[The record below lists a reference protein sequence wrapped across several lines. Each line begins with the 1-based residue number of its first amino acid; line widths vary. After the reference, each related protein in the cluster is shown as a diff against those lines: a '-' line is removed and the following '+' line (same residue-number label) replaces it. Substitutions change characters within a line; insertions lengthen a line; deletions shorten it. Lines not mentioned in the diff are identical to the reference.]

1 MYNALQKEIKLMTLR
16 EKEKCKAKQIWTAK
30 QPVFWHRSR
39 TRAVKHK
46 IWSESENGD

>member
-1 MYNALQKEIKLMTLR
+1 MYNALQNEIKLTILR
-16 EKEKCKAKQIWTAK
+16 EKEKYKAKQIRTAK

-46 IWSESENGD
+46 IENGE